1 MKKFKFLTMLLALF
15 MVFSALP
22 LTTSAAASSEV
33 VYKNNFES
41 GKLDDSFVIEYG
53 NLQILQENDGK
64 YLRCNSDTS
73 NNRIHFAYGPQE
85 QRDFDLSF
93 RIRATTMTNNNARIS
108 PFFRSP
114 HIPAYNTVAY
124 KVRFTSYQTSLVYA
138 DRFADGNTLTSIADY
153 DNFGMSIGLWTN
165 VQISTRGERII
176 VYVNGDK
183 LFDQVDSNYGESGGF
198 GFYSYFAAIDI
209 DDIVITRHYGKSLP
223 EPVANERPAWAG
235 EPGENE
241 ELDAPDT
248 GLLRIDLT
256 TLGQEKKPVNLAIN
270 FIDPFTASAYTWI
283 ALAIAVIAAAGAIVG
298 FVVLRKKS
306 KGGKPK

>member
-1 MKKFKFLTMLLALF
+1 MKKFKLLVMLLAF
-15 MVFSALP
+15 IIVFSALP

-33 VYKNNFES
+33 VYKNDFES

-53 NLQILQENDGK
+53 DLQILEENDGK
-64 YLRCNSDTS
+64 FLRCNIES
-73 NNRIHFAYGPQE
+73 NKIHFAYGPQE

-93 RIRATTMTNNNARIS
+93 RIRATTISNNNARIS
-108 PFFRSP
+108 PIFRSP

-124 KVRFTSYQTSLVYA
+124 KVRFTSFQTSLVYA
-138 DRFADGNTLTSIADY
+138 DRFADGNTLTSISDY
-153 DNFGMSIGLWTN
+153 DNFGISIGLWTN

-183 LFDQVDSNYGESGGF
+183 LFDEVDSNYGVSGGF
-198 GFYSYFAAIDI
+198 GFYSYLAAIDI

-235 EPGENE
+235 DPGEDE

-256 TLGQEKKPVNLAIN
+256 TLGQEKTPVNLAID
-270 FIDPFTASAYTWI
+270 FINPFTTSAYTWI
-283 ALAIAVIAAAGAIVG
+283 ALVIAIIAAAGAMVG
-298 FVVLRKKS
+298 FVVLSKKS